1 MGKPSIPS
9 LELERSMNLQVHMM
23 TVEETLRH
31 SAVIDEID
39 DKRREKLHKV
49 IQWTKDMHLSFIR
62 DLKNIYKST
71 ELETIKSMIE
81 KQEKFLKQFS
91 NSIDGV
97 LKQEIELEK
106 LDDNTRNYL
115 ITLTADTTEKL
126 RNENSNIEKEI
137 IKKRIK

>member
-9 LELERSMNLQVHMM
+9 LELKRSMNLQVHMM

-115 ITLTADTTEKL
+115 ITLTADTTEEL